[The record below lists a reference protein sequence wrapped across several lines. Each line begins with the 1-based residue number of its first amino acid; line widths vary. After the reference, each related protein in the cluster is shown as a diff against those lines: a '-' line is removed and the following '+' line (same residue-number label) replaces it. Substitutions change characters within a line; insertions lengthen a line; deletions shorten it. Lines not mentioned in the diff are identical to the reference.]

1 MAGRSADM
9 TVSWKSLAIAATTIA
24 LAAVASTAVVATA
37 KKADALSVIVLG
49 VAVVAF
55 MIQIVVFIVQ
65 AAAATEQQLKAQEVY
80 GSTLKVLATI
90 EEKAEGTRQVVS
102 TISEKMLVALL
113 GKAIPEAASS
123 GVSVES
129 PEFSAAVAER
139 VSRLASSMPSTANP
153 EERIAGSR
161 LPNSTERQF
170 TKPAD
175 DGPIPFPDK
184 NDVLRV
190 LPKMKDLNRSALQGL
205 RYLEE
210 DYARSRRRDFAIPAG
225 LEILSSANE
234 LWENGLIR
242 RIRKVG
248 GERPVYVLN
257 DDGLVAAR
265 VLLAPDVP
273 FDAPPE
279 VFILRD
285 ELKEHAKELAEM
297 FERIR
302 RSDIPVEE

>member
-1 MAGRSADM
+1 MASRSADM

-24 LAAVASTAVVATA
+24 LAAIASTAVVATA

-139 VSRLASSMPSTANP
+139 VSRLASSMPATTNP
-153 EERIAGSR
+153 AERIAGTR
-161 LPNSTERQF
+161 PRSTERQF

-175 DGPIPFPDK
+175 DPISFPDK
-184 NDVLRV
+184 SDVRRV
-190 LPKMKDLNRSALQGL
+190 LPKMKDLNGSALQGL

-242 RIRKVG
+242 RIRKAG
-248 GERPVYVLN
+248 SERPVYVLK
-257 DDGLVAAR
+257 DDGLTAAR
-265 VLLAPDVP
+265 ILLAPDVP
-273 FDAPPE
+273 SDVPQE
-279 VFILRD
+279 VSILRD
-285 ELKEHAKELAEM
+285 KLKEHERELAEM
-297 FERIR
+297 FDRIR